1 MFSIDPEFRAF
12 IPPLTD
18 DERAKLEASLVAAG
32 RARDPLIVWRGGGEG
47 GADVLLDGH
56 NRYEICTR
64 LGLPFEAEA
73 IDLPDRAA
81 AMAWMFEHQL
91 ARRNLSRAQRVA
103 LAVLHGLEAPAS
115 LEANQARQMAADEDG
130 RRRLGLVVAGK
141 LRSVQAAH
149 SDWGRAR
156 GEGKPKR
163 RRRLSIEDA
172 IAATARLSREDKLA
186 LAEQLVLEAEAS
198 NG

>member
-18 DERAKLEASLVAAG
+18 DERTKLEASLVAAG

-56 NRYEICTR
+56 NRFEICTR

-73 IDLPDRAA
+73 IELPDRAA
-81 AMAWMFEHQL
+81 AMAWMYEHQL

-103 LAVLHGLEAPAS
+103 LAVLHGFEAPPGVA
-115 LEANQARQMAADEDG
+115 ANQARQMAETEEG
-130 RRRLGLVVAGK
+130 RRLLKRVVEGK
-141 LRSVQAAH
+141 LKSVQAAH
-149 SDWGRAR
+149 TDWRHAR
-156 GEGKPKR
+156 GEVNPKR
-163 RRRLSIEDA
+163 RRRLPIEDA

-186 LAEQLVLEAEAS
+186 LAERLVLEAEAS
-198 NG
+198 DE